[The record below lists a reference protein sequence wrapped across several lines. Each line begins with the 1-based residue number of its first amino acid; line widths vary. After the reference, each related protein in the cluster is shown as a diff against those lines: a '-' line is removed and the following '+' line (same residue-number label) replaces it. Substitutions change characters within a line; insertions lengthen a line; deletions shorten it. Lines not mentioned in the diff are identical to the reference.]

1 MKRSLPSPGQG
12 SPSQAEKSKSLS
24 PADLISIILGIIRR
38 RWYLLIAG
46 IICSG
51 VLSQILPKKFA
62 SYSYEAR
69 ASLLHSNLPI
79 PESQKVFYQAPDLKT
94 VLALFTD
101 RDTLKKLKEQEKLEV
116 PLKLLESSISAEVAT
131 GTKAIKVSFGWANA
145 EDAVRMLK
153 ETIAIV
159 GETLDE
165 IRVEKLQNHVAELES
180 EGAER
185 DVWLKKSIRDLDE
198 FHARNEITNLDD
210 DLERIQLQLVEKEQ
224 SLETAEREA
233 ADIRAQQER
242 LAQYMTEIKKR
253 ETADAEEEKQFE
265 AAAETVSDNRRRQ
278 DRLRELIYEERRLQE
293 VQAKIVAKKAEY
305 QRLDALRK
313 KGFASASEVDA
324 IKGELAALESQVNM
338 SDKITAWEKEL
349 AEIDAVVVPKNSKK
363 NVGSPIIQQTLFRE
377 LELSLSKLA
386 SDVQIRMIKEAMD
399 KSIKQK
405 NRLIGLRIEYEDL
418 KRKVASSQEAER
430 LAAERIHVLKSLAR
444 IRKTELVVLAEPE
457 IAPEG
462 AKSNKKVL
470 MLAGLVGGFLP
481 AATLAAGLE
490 GLYWLRRA
498 RGRKTLVPLP
508 VLGVYSRIPGG
519 QHVGHVPSRE
529 SRLLAM
535 KIRKLYPEYGATI
548 AFAGVDDRSSGLSS
562 LISEIALSLSR
573 RDERLLIL
581 DTRGIEDT
589 GDELLKPKV
598 RKHVETPGSKS
609 GSGSRDRSAPGT
621 ASDSGSHELAVT
633 SSIHDVSRIHQ
644 LREEVDDERMAE
656 GEEEEAG
663 LSDYLGFLKLS
674 LEEIKLPG
682 PDYGIDVI
690 PRGRLRLHAES
701 LATHRMRE
709 VVHELK
715 TNYSMILVL
724 TDGLGDSVALAT
736 MMEHVDGAIV
746 VANASRP
753 EKKAFANLEI
763 LLQDHAS
770 IPGQIVIDTPGTTD

>member
-1 MKRSLPSPGQG
+1 MHSLPAPGHG
-12 SPSQAEKSKSLS
+12 QADPGDKPKPFS
-24 PADLISIILGIIRR
+24 PADVISIVLGVIRR
-38 RWYLLIAG
+38 RWYLLLAG
-46 IICSG
+46 LACSAA
-51 VLSQILPKKFA
+51 LSQILPKKFA

-94 VLALFTD
+94 VMSLFTD
-101 RDTLKKLKEQEKLEV
+101 RNTLKRLKEQEKLEV
-116 PLKLLESSISAEVAT
+116 PLKLLENSITAEVAT
-131 GTKAIKVSFGWANA
+131 GTKTIKVSFGWANA
-145 EDAVRMLK
+145 DDAVRMLK
-153 ETIAIV
+153 ETITIV

-165 IRVEKLQNHVAELES
+165 IRVEKLENHVRELEA

-185 DVWLKKSIRDLDE
+185 DVWLKKAIRDLDE
-198 FHARNEITNLDD
+198 FHAKNEITDLDE
-210 DLERIQLQLVEKEQ
+210 DLERIQLQIAEKEQ
-224 SLETAEREA
+224 SLESAEREA
-233 ADIRAQQER
+233 ADIKAQQER
-242 LAQYMTEIKKR
+242 LTQYMAEIKSR
-253 ETADAEEEKQFE
+253 EEADAAEAKQFE

-293 VQAKIVAKKAEY
+293 VQAKIVAKKSEY

-338 SDKITAWEKEL
+338 SDRITAWEKEL

-386 SDVQIRMIKEAMD
+386 SDVQIRMIKEATD

-418 KRKVASSQEAER
+418 KRKVSSAQEAER

-457 IAPEG
+457 SAPEG
-462 AKSNKKVL
+462 AKSNKKIL
-470 MLAGLVGGFLP
+470 MLAGLVGGFMP
-481 AATLAAGLE
+481 AAALAAGLE
-490 GLYWLRRA
+490 GLYWLRRS
-498 RGRKTLVPLP
+498 RSRKKFVPLP
-508 VLGVYSRIPGG
+508 VLGVYLRTAEGEPA
-519 QHVGHVPSRE
+519 GHVPTRE

-535 KIRKLYPEYGATI
+535 KIRKLYPHYGAMI
-548 AFAGVDDRSSGLSS
+548 AFAGLDERSRGMSS

-573 RDERLLIL
+573 RDERLMIL
-581 DTRGIEDT
+581 DTRGIENGSD
-589 GDELLKPKV
+589 DLRKPKV
-598 RKHVETPGSKS
+598 HKHVDSPGPKS
-609 GSGSRDRSAPGT
+609 GSGSRTGSGT
-621 ASDSGSHELAVT
+621 GSGSGSRALSVT
-633 SSIHDVSRIHQ
+633 NPMQDVSRVHR
-644 LREEVDDERMAE
+644 LPDMEDDERLNE
-656 GEEEEAG
+656 GEDEEAG

-701 LATHRMRE
+701 LATHRMRD
-709 VVHELK
+709 VVSELK
-715 TNYSMILVL
+715 SNYSMILVL
-724 TDGLGDSVALAT
+724 TDGLCDSVALAT

-746 VANASRP
+746 VANESRP
-753 EKKAFANLEI
+753 TEKAFANLST
-763 LLQDHAS
+763 LLQDYAS
-770 IPGQIVIDTPGTTD
+770 IAGQIVIDTVDASN